1 MSIVAV
7 ANLKKSYGDFQAVK
21 GISFSI
27 EPGEVFGFLGPNGA
41 GKTSAINML
50 VGLSRPTEGSINI
63 CGIDIVKDTE
73 KAQALMGIVPDESNL
88 YDEMSGFDNLCF
100 CAALYG
106 MKKVEREKRAK
117 NLLMQF
123 DLDKAGGRPFRA
135 YSKGMKRKLTIAAG
149 IIHSPEIL
157 FLDEPTTGID
167 VESARHIRELL
178 LALKENGSTI
188 FITTHYI
195 EDAERICDRI
205 AFIVGGNIVDTG
217 SMKELMEHASQGH
230 SLRLT
235 GDPQVINYVELL
247 RQHIAGCEVSVSSS
261 NTVTI
266 TSVNR
271 IPLSPIIRVLEE
283 NNISI
288 YEARELLPSLEDVF
302 VKVTGI
308 DSVKLKK
315 EKEGGKKI

>member
-149 IIHSPEIL
+149 IIHSP
-157 FLDEPTTGID
+157 
-167 VESARHIRELL
+167 
-178 LALKENGSTI
+178 
-188 FITTHYI
+188 
-195 EDAERICDRI
+195 
-205 AFIVGGNIVDTG
+205 
-217 SMKELMEHASQGH
+217 
-230 SLRLT
+230 
-235 GDPQVINYVELL
+235 
-247 RQHIAGCEVSVSSS
+247 
-261 NTVTI
+261 
-266 TSVNR
+266 
-271 IPLSPIIRVLEE
+271 
-283 NNISI
+283 
-288 YEARELLPSLEDVF
+288 
-302 VKVTGI
+302 
-308 DSVKLKK
+308 
-315 EKEGGKKI
+315 